1 MLYYSRSTPGSV
13 AEWLKAPH
21 SKCGIGVTLSEVRI
35 LPLPPGFRKR
45 GIVTT
50 LLLDDL
56 DDDTRRRLTERKRY
70 SCAHCQYR
78 WEIPALQSST
88 ECPSCGGHWIV
99 FDTAPDSQ
107 RDP

>member
-1 MLYYSRSTPGSV
+1 M
-13 AEWLKAPH
+13 
-21 SKCGIGVTLSEVRI
+21 
-35 LPLPPGFRKR
+35 
-45 GIVTT
+45 TT